1 MRKLAIAVGIF
12 LGALI
17 AAVIFKERVSQ
28 WIEWCLQRGF
38 SSFTI
43 FQ

>member
-1 MRKLAIAVGIF
+1 MKKLTIALGIF

>member
-1 MRKLAIAVGIF
+1 MKKLAIAVGIF
-12 LGALI
+12 MGTLI
-17 AAVIFKERVSQ
+17 AAVIYKERVSQ

>member
-1 MRKLAIAVGIF
+1 MKKLTIAVGIF
-12 LGALI
+12 LGVLI
-17 AAVIFKERVSQ
+17 AVVIFKERVSQ

-38 SSFTI
+38 SSFTM

>member
-1 MRKLAIAVGIF
+1 MKKLAIAVGIF
-12 LGALI
+12 MGALI